1 MITIPYKYDPR
12 WYQLSFMKALDR
24 GVKRAVCCLHR
35 GAGKD
40 LMALNYAIK
49 EAFIKPGVYLH
60 CFPNYSQGKRAI
72 WDSIHNTDNDESMA
86 YLDHF
91 PKELIKSKNSSEMM
105 IKIHAKGGAES
116 IYCIMGLDGKN
127 SQRARGMNP
136 RFVILSEYAF
146 MDPESWYTLEPRI
159 TQNNGTA
166 VFLSTPNG
174 QNHFYNLYN
183 YAKEKPDEYFTS
195 FLTIDDTK
203 TVTTDHI
210 ENLRRE
216 GVPEDFI
223 QQEYY
228 CSFTRGAEGSY
239 YGKYIQK
246 ARDEER
252 ITSLSINPALPC
264 YTAWDIGIGDSTAIW
279 IFQSLESGKYNFVH
293 YYEDHGKSL
302 EDYIRYLEN
311 WRMKNNV
318 IWGRHIVPHD
328 MKNDEFIAGISR
340 VEAARNLGFN
350 VDVLERTPVD
360 EGINCVRSLL
370 PFCSFDSIQCKHGLK
385 CLDFY
390 RKKYNDILK
399 VYNDTPCHDQYSHGA
414 DAFRYACMGIK
425 AFGTNANIMTKEK
438 LNQIK
443 SQTGYGPKP
452 MPPHGHNT
460 GINRPFGR

>member
-1 MITIPYKYDPR
+1 MF
-12 WYQLSFMKALDR
+12 LNALIDR
-24 GVKRAVCCLHR
+24 MTTH
-35 GAGKD
+35 
-40 LMALNYAIK
+40 
-49 EAFIKPGVYLH
+49 PGVYLH

-72 WDSIHNTDNDESMA
+72 WDSIHATDDGDSLG

-91 PKELIKSKNSSEMM
+91 PDPLIQSKNSSEMM
-105 IKIHAKGGAES
+105 IKLKTGS
-116 IYCIMGLDGKN
+116 IYCVMGLDGKN
-127 SQRARGMNP
+127 AQRARGMNP

-183 YAKEKPDEYFTS
+183 YAKEKPEEYFTS
-195 FLTIDDTK
+195 FLTIEDTK
-203 TVTTDHI
+203 TVTTSHI

-252 ITSLSINPALPC
+252 ITNLSINAALPC

-399 VYNDTPCHDQYSHGA
+399 VYNDSPCHDQYSHGA

-452 MPPHGHNT
+452 MPTHGHNT